1 MLDSSSTSLSALATA
16 LHHPCFWHSPL
27 LGLVCFILASK
38 REQVRYNPCGGVC
51 GVGYSKI
58 TGGMCYQLMPGLPW
72 DCMTSTRFAMNE
84 PRDGHIPS
92 FTFVK
97 QSKLKR

>member
-1 MLDSSSTSLSALATA
+1 MLDSSPNPLSALATA
-16 LHHPCFWHSPL
+16 LHHPWFWPSPL
-27 LGLVCFILASK
+27 LGLVCFILASM
-38 REQVRYNPCGGVC
+38 RERAHYNPCGGVC

-84 PRDGHIPS
+84 PRDRHIPS
-92 FTFVK
+92 LPLLNN
-97 QSKLKR
+97 QN

>member
-16 LHHPCFWHSPL
+16 LHHPCFWPSPL
-27 LGLVCFILASK
+27 LGLVSFILASK
-38 REQVRYNPCGGVC
+38 KERARYNPCGSVC